1 MCSQLVK
8 PDLQEPDLRCRQSVP
23 FPDSFSVLEDS
34 VDYNDFFRRYLES
47 NTPCL
52 IRNYK
57 EMKNWQ
63 SCIDWVDTTRNA
75 PKLSYFEKIIDINN
89 HLVPVSNCGKRY
101 FNSQEKCNMTF
112 KSFLM
117 EWKLSQANESPNL
130 YYLKDWHFVKEV
142 PDYDAYEI
150 PNYFVSDWL
159 NEYLGDSDANFITE
173 ENFRKSDY
181 KFVYI
186 GPQGSWTPFHSDVFG
201 SFSWSAN
208 IVGEKEWIFFPPG
221 FEKFLVDAST
231 QELAYNICDIIPSG
245 GDFFKKQSFI
255 HEGNEIIYYKVLQK
269 PNEIIF
275 VPSLWH
281 HQVKNIK
288 GAISINHNWFN
299 ATNIKTIWK
308 ILNDELEKVKEE
320 IKDCRS
326 TCCNEKEWIDMCQN
340 LLRASHGMNI
350 ADFLHICIYIKTKR
364 INALDGLLNESIKL
378 ECDVGLNHILYDLKA
393 LQSVLIDV
401 EQSLFFYL
409 NNENE
414 KYYKEDI
421 INSISKVLNR
431 Y

>member
-1 MCSQLVK
+1 MCSQRVK
-8 PDLQEPDLRCRQSVP
+8 AELQESDLRCRQSVP
-23 FPDSFSVLEDS
+23 YPDSFPVLEDS
-34 VDYNDFFRRYLES
+34 VDYNDFFRGYLES

-52 IRNYK
+52 IRNDK

-63 SCIDWVDTTRNA
+63 SCIDWVDRTRNA
-75 PKLSYFEKIIDINN
+75 PKLSYFGKIIDINN
-89 HLVPVSNCGKRY
+89 HIVPVSNCGKKY
-101 FNSQEKCNMTF
+101 FNSQEKSYMTF

-130 YYLKDWHFVKEV
+130 YYLKDWHFMKEV
-142 PDYDAYEI
+142 PDYDAYET
-150 PNYFVSDWL
+150 PNYFLSDWL
-159 NEYLGDSDANFITE
+159 NEYLEDSDQDYSSE

-186 GPQGSWTPFHSDVFG
+186 GPQDSWTPFHSDVFG

-231 QELAYNICDIIPSG
+231 QELIYNICDIIPSG

-255 HEGNEIIYYKVLQK
+255 HKGNEITYYKVLQK

-281 HQVKNIK
+281 HQVKNVK

-326 TCCNEKEWIDMCQN
+326 TCSNEKEWIDMCQN

-350 ADFLHICIYIKTKR
+350 ADFLHICVYIKTKR
-364 INALDGLLNESIKL
+364 VNALDDLLNKSIDLESN
-378 ECDVGLNHILYDLKA
+378 VGLNHILYDLKA

-401 EQSLFFYL
+401 EQSLLSYL

-414 KYYKEDI
+414 TYYKEEI
-421 INSISKVLNR
+421 INSISKVLSK